1 MWQALLSGAAGGGG
15 GGTYGNSGSSGVSTP
30 VTTTAGGGVNQNFNL
45 GSLGIGNT
53 MGPPDWVWY
62 VAAGVAVL
70 LAWKM
75 FRK

>member
-1 MWQALLSGAAGGGG
+1 VDWASLLGGGGGG

-53 MGPPDWVWY
+53 TFAIPSWAWY

-70 LAWKM
+70 YVW
-75 FRK
+75 RKVK